1 MKKQYSVIV
10 GNVGAVF
17 YSNNKKDAIAIY
29 KEYVVI
35 SKNSVGRIGGEDVT
49 LTCDDEPL
57 YEYFGVL
64 HNDNWM
70 FYFTPYQRPKN

>member
-57 YEYFGVL
+57 YEHFGVL
-64 HNDNWM
+64 HNDN
-70 FYFTPYQRPKN
+70 

>member
-35 SKNSVGRIGGEDVT
+35 SKNSVGRIGGEDVC
-49 LTCDDEPL
+49 LFCDNEPL
-57 YEYFGVL
+57 YEHFGAL
-64 HNDNWM
+64 HND
-70 FYFTPYQRPKN
+70 Y

>member
-1 MKKQYSVIV
+1 MKKQYIVIV

-17 YSNNKKDAIAIY
+17 NSNNKKDAIAIY

-49 LTCDDEPL
+49 LFCDDEPL
-57 YEYFGVL
+57 YEHHGSFQY
-64 HNDNWM
+64 DN
-70 FYFTPYQRPKN
+70 

>member
-1 MKKQYSVIV
+1 MKKQYIVIV

-35 SKNSVGRIGGEDVT
+35 SKNSVGRIGGEDVV
-49 LTCDDEPL
+49 LFCDDEPL
-57 YEYFGVL
+57 CEHLGVL
-64 HNDNWM
+64 HNDN
-70 FYFTPYQRPKN
+70 

>member
-1 MKKQYSVIV
+1 MKKQYIVIV

-17 YSNNKKDAIAIY
+17 YSNNKKDATAIY

-49 LTCDDEPL
+49 LTCDADPL

-64 HNDNWM
+64 HNDN
-70 FYFTPYQRPKN
+70 